1 MDGPQDALMT
11 IPAPPRIALVGDRSS
26 SVLAHA
32 RIPGLIRALATG
44 TDELIEPYWLHT
56 TTITCPADLTGFD
69 GIWVVPG
76 SPYASGDG
84 ALTAIATARTERIP
98 MLGTCGGFQYLL
110 LEFARA
116 ECGLDQVAHGETD
129 PQAEELLLVPLEC
142 KLFGEEDTVVVEAGT
157 TAARAMGP
165 GPSTERYFCRFGLN
179 RPYEE
184 RLVRQGLV
192 ISGRSLA
199 GEARIA
205 ELGDHP
211 FYVGALFQP
220 ELASDLTWVHP
231 LISGFAAAVR
241 THAGLVASGT
251 A

>member
-1 MDGPQDALMT
+1 MGPQDRGMNV
-11 IPAPPRIALVGDRSS
+11 PAPPRIALVGDRSS
-26 SVLAHA
+26 SVVAHA

-56 TTITCPADLTGFD
+56 TTITSPDDLAGFD

-76 SPYASGDG
+76 SPYASSAG
-84 ALTAIATARTERIP
+84 ALTAITTARAERIP
-98 MLGTCGGFQYLL
+98 LLGTCGGFQYLL
-110 LEFARA
+110 LEFARSV
-116 ECGLDQVAHGETD
+116 CGLDRVAHGETD
-129 PQAEELLLVPLEC
+129 PGAGELLLVPLEC
-142 KLFGEEDTVVVEAGT
+142 KLFGEEDTVMVVDDT

-179 RPYEE
+179 RFYEQQ
-184 RLVRQGLV
+184 LVQRGLV

-199 GEARIA
+199 GDARMA
-205 ELGDHP
+205 ELADHP

-241 THAGLVASGT
+241 SHASLVA
-251 A
+251 ARPF

>member
-1 MDGPQDALMT
+1 MT
-11 IPAPPRIALVGDRSS
+11 VPAPPRIALVGDRSS

-32 RIPGLIRALATG
+32 RIPGLIRALATA

-56 TTITCPADLTGFD
+56 TTITSSQDLVGFD

-76 SPYASGDG
+76 SPYASSEG
-84 ALTAIATARTERIP
+84 ALTAIAAARNERIP
-98 MLGTCGGFQYLL
+98 LLGTCGGFQYLL
-110 LEFARA
+110 LEFARSV
-116 ECGLDQVAHGETD
+116 CGLGRVAHGETD

-142 KLFGEEDTVVVEAGT
+142 KLFGEEDTVMVADG
-157 TAARAMGP
+157 TAAARGMGS

-179 RPYEE
+179 RSYEE
-184 RLVRQGLV
+184 RLIRQGLV

-205 ELGDHP
+205 ELADHP

-231 LISGFAAAVR
+231 LISSFAAAVR
-241 THAGLVASGT
+241 SHAALVASGP